1 LRYLI
6 LLMAVFLS
14 GCNFLD
20 AIPTP
25 SPDGEKEQ
33 KEEKKTPAVSED
45 EVWKELALSIA
56 KGVHRDT
63 DDVVLTAE
71 NLKTM
76 GRLTDI
82 SRVDEFRTKLTK
94 IDETNR
100 DAIAAKVSK

>member
-6 LLMAVFLS
+6 LLLAVFLP

-20 AIPTP
+20 ALPTP
-25 SPDGEKEQ
+25 SPNDKQEQ
-33 KEEKKTPAVSED
+33 KEEKKTPAVSEA
-45 EVWKELALSIA
+45 EVWKELALSIE

-63 DDVVLTAE
+63 DDVVLTVE

-82 SRVDEFRTKLTK
+82 SRIDGLRKKLVK

-100 DAIAAKVSK
+100 SEIAKEVLK